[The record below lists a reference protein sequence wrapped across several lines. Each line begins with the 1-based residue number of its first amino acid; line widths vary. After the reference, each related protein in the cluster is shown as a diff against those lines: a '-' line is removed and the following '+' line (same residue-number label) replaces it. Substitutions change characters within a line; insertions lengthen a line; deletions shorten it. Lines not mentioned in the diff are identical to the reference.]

1 MDYVLYRCCS
11 KGYNARQCTHDTNI
25 TDPVSFMKLNQVA
38 QNVQGIIVPNTRYW
52 IPKEQPQFVID
63 QPSRFFG
70 NSTNTVTTTSSII
83 PPASS
88 PNSTTGNTTAL
99 DHRTAHRWGIS

>member
-1 MDYVLYRCCS
+1 M
-11 KGYNARQCTHDTNI
+11 
-25 TDPVSFMKLNQVA
+25 NQVA
-38 QNVQGIIVPNTRYW
+38 ENVQGIIVPTTRHR

-70 NSTNTVTTTSSII
+70 NSTNTVITSSII

-88 PNSTTGNTTAL
+88 SNSTTGNTTAL
-99 DHRTAHRWGIS
+99 DHRIAHRLGIS